1 MPNTPQLEQ
10 PADGT
15 IGINPKVELKWNAVS
30 TAVTYILQV
39 STLTNFTDMVINKE
53 DIEES
58 NFVVELLPEKI
69 YHWRVCAVNE
79 GGKSPF
85 SDVWTFSTS
94 STAVTNHNKELPS
107 SFGFLPA
114 YPNPFNS
121 TVTFIYQLPKL
132 AEIELVIYNTV
143 GHRVRTLAADIGQP
157 GYHTINWNGIDSDG
171 NQAPSGMYLC
181 CLNTNNKTFFQK
193 ILLVR

>member
-1 MPNTPQLEQ
+1 MFLTSLPPDTPELVA
-10 PADGT
+10 PA
-15 IGINPKVELKWNAVS
+15 NSA
-30 TAVTYILQV
+30 TAVPEFSQYQWHKLVHTVTYNLQV

-121 TVTFIYQLPKL
+121 TVTFVYQLPKL
-132 AEIELVIYNTV
+132 AEIELVIYNNC
-143 GHRVRTLAADIGQP
+143 R
-157 GYHTINWNGIDSDG
+157 S
-171 NQAPSGMYLC
+171 
-181 CLNTNNKTFFQK
+181 
-193 ILLVR
+193 